1 MLRVRLLPDKVDDD
15 DGDDSNDDDEDD
27 DPQKPRALIA
37 TFIISIY
44 KGTVIFF
51 NTCNIVYDLPH

>member
-1 MLRVRLLPDKVDDD
+1 MLRVRLLPDKVDDDD

-27 DPQKPRALIA
+27 DPQKPQALIA

-44 KGTVIFF
+44 KGTVIFS
-51 NTCNIVYDLPH
+51 IHVI